1 LARRG
6 VSNTEAAFANMLSPG
21 ETREGLIADYEV
33 EKTGAMVLI
42 T

>member
-1 LARRG
+1 
-6 VSNTEAAFANMLSPG
+6 MLSPG